1 MVKLFADDTSLY
13 IVVDNADTSAC
24 LLNTDLEKIHKWSKQ
39 WLVSFNPTKTECL
52 TISNKVKK
60 PFHPSLIFNNVHLK
74 EVETHKHLGI
84 ILSSN
89 LSWNLHL
96 DETVKKAH
104 SRLGMLRR
112 LKYILDRKSLQK
124 LYFSFVRPVLE
135 YADIIWDNIPEYL
148 VNKIESIQLEAARI
162 VTGGNRLASRHLLY
176 KETGWEPL
184 SKRRENHRLIQLHKI
199 FHNMA
204 PNYLSTIIQ
213 SQKTQGHNYNT
224 RTTHPLREINTRTK
238 LYFNSFF
245 PATIRQWNALPKNVQ
260 SNPSLHFFKTYLY
273 TSRIKIPNYFYFGTR
288 IGQTLHSKLRLECSG
303 LNLHLF
309 QRKLINS
316 PLRICGSLFWTLI

>member
-1 MVKLFADDTSLY
+1 MTWSPILNVWS
-13 IVVDNADTSAC
+13 NC
-24 LLNTDLEKIHKWSKQ
+24 LLTIRHFTLLLIMLTPQHVYWIQILKTEIHKWSKQ

-184 SKRRENHRLIQLHKI
+184 SKLRENHRLIQLHKI

-204 PNYLSTIIQ
+204 PNYLSTII
-213 SQKTQGHNYNT
+213 
-224 RTTHPLREINTRTK
+224 
-238 LYFNSFF
+238 
-245 PATIRQWNALPKNVQ
+245 
-260 SNPSLHFFKTYLY
+260 
-273 TSRIKIPNYFYFGTR
+273 
-288 IGQTLHSKLRLECSG
+288 
-303 LNLHLF
+303 
-309 QRKLINS
+309 
-316 PLRICGSLFWTLI
+316 